1 MNTREINGND
11 LEKIGFKTGP
21 QIGIAL
27 DLLNVIHF
35 RTKKQALNKLK
46 VISKNPI
53 NYVRDKQWG
62 ILAKAILDEE
72 KRTSENASIPLA
84 SAKDFNV
91 FGQQHIEP
99 GAIEQMY
106 TAMKLPVTKAGALMP
121 DAHQGYGL
129 PIGGVLATKNAII
142 PYAVGVDIGCRMALS
157 IYDIPASYLLEDR
170 LSLKDAL
177 KANTNFGSG
186 GNFEQGKRTD
196 HSVLTNELFE
206 TNALVKSLKD
216 KAYVQLGS
224 SGGGNHFAEF
234 GTIEFEEADEQ
245 LNVPKGK
252 FLALLTHSGSRGL
265 GATLANHYTKIAKE
279 KCKLPGEAKHLSLI
293 HI

>member
-1 MNTREINGND
+1 MNYEINGSKGFLGRND
-11 LEKIGFKTGP
+11 LEKIGLKTGP
-21 QIGIAL
+21 QIGVAL
-27 DLLNVIHF
+27 ELIEKIDF
-35 RTKKQALNKLK
+35 RTKNQALNKLK
-46 VISKNPI
+46 VIAKSPI

-62 ILAKAILDEE
+62 QLAKAILDEE
-72 KRTSENASIPLA
+72 KKASQNATIPLG

-99 GAIEQMY
+99 GAMEQMY

-157 IYDIPASYLLEDR
+157 IYDIPASYLLEDK

-196 HSVLTNELFE
+196 HKVLTNELFE
-206 TNALVKSLKD
+206 TNAFNQKLK
-216 KAYVQLGS
+216 G
-224 SGGGNHFAEF
+224 
-234 GTIEFEEADEQ
+234 
-245 LNVPKGK
+245 
-252 FLALLTHSGSRGL
+252 
-265 GATLANHYTKIAKE
+265 
-279 KCKLPGEAKHLSLI
+279 
-293 HI
+293 